1 MSDDWRSL
9 SPVSGEPW
17 AFTTAPWIEEE
28 PGVVTS
34 PPQPADDSLAISTAA
49 AYRDFQAEFDFR
61 WEIQGSDSGFVFR
74 ARHARHYYLVHF
86 PCTGQQFR
94 GGNFWAAISK
104 VDASGWA
111 RVLRTEIVPGIPSE
125 IGLWHTVKLQVQG
138 PEIRLWVDGRPFP
151 VVIDDSYDE
160 PGYVGLET
168 YNGRDPDEV
177 KEYFGDARPRVGSG
191 NSFRNVRLR
200 GEPLAAPPWDATV
213 APGPRL
219 QHPLADTA
227 HGAYQYVSSLVRLA
241 SGEVLLTLVASDA
254 HTTGTRSV
262 LLLRSHDAGR
272 TWSAPEVLP
281 NTLHGAALHPLDGDH
296 VVAFLMQHDP
306 PFDLSIVES
315 TDAGRTW
322 SEPSGIGRV
331 TFDDELDVAHAYLSK
346 VVPLRDGT
354 LLRFGYSVAAGPSMH
369 GGVTRDG
376 WRYVGAPTPGSFSY
390 CVRSTDGGR
399 TWSPP
404 IRVDGPN
411 PRPGMLVNARETAS
425 ETSACEVAPN
435 RILALIRPETSPW
448 MWECW
453 STDGGRTWAPAARGQ
468 FPMYACTDA
477 ITATAQGA
485 VVVAGRHPG
494 IGAQLSQDGGMSW
507 QATRIDTPF
516 YANGSTLEV
525 EPDVVL
531 YVYDGKYS
539 DARVRAQR
547 LRVTPGGLEPA
558 DA

>member
-1 MSDDWRSL
+1 MNDNWQLL

-17 AFTTAPWIEEE
+17 AFTTGPWIEEE
-28 PGVVTS
+28 PGVFTN
-34 PPQPADDSLAISTAA
+34 PPRAADDSLAISTAA
-49 AYRDFQAEFDFR
+49 AYRDFEAEFDFR
-61 WEIQGSDSGFVFR
+61 WDIQGSDSGFVFR
-74 ARHARHYYLVHF
+74 GRHARHYYLVHF
-86 PCTGQQFR
+86 PCTGQQYR
-94 GGNFWAAISK
+94 GAHFWAAISK

-111 RVLRTEIVPGIPSE
+111 RVLRTQVVPGIPSE
-125 IGLWHTVKLQVQG
+125 MCLWHTARLQVQG
-138 PEIRLWVDGRPFP
+138 PEIRLWVDGRAFP
-151 VVIDDSYDE
+151 VVTDDTYDE

-177 KEYFGDARPRVGSG
+177 KEYFGDARARVGSG
-191 NSFRNVRLR
+191 NSFRNVRIR
-200 GEPLAAPPWDATV
+200 GEPAAAPPWDSSV
-213 APGPRL
+213 APGPAWR
-219 QHPLADTA
+219 HPLPDTT
-227 HGAYQYVSSLVRLA
+227 HGAYQYVGSLVRLD
-241 SGEVLLTLVASDA
+241 SGEVLLKLAALDA
-254 HTTGTRSV
+254 HTTGTRTV
-262 LLLRSHDAGR
+262 LLLRSPDAGR
-272 TWSAPEVLP
+272 SWSEPEVLP
-281 NTLHGAALHPLDGDH
+281 DRLQGAALHPIDGDH

-331 TFDDELDVAHAYLSK
+331 TFDDDLDIEHAYLSK

-354 LLRFGYSVAAGPSMH
+354 LLRFGYTVAVGPSMH
-369 GGVTRDG
+369 GGVTRNG
-376 WRYVGAPTPGSFSY
+376 WRYVGAPAPGSFSY

-399 TWSPP
+399 SWSPP

-411 PRPGMLVNARETAS
+411 PRPDMLMNARETAS

-435 RILALIRPETSPW
+435 RIVALIRPETSPW
-448 MWECW
+448 MWEMW
-453 STDGGRTWAPAARGQ
+453 SNDGGRTWSPATRGH

-477 ITATAQGA
+477 MTATAQGA
-485 VVVAGRHPG
+485 LFIAGRHPG
-494 IGAQLSQDGGMSW
+494 IGAQLSLDGGMSW

-516 YANGSTLEV
+516 YANGATVEV

-531 YVYDGKYS
+531 YAYDGKYS

-558 DA
+558 DV